1 MEKKIL
7 SMLRVEADSESGS
20 HPESGGHISGQSM
33 SRRLGVSRTAVWKA
47 IEALRQ
53 KGFDIESTTG
63 RGYRLAGGPD
73 QIIGLDIEVGLDTKI
88 IGKSVV
94 SFECIPSTIDE
105 AASMARDGAREGT
118 VVAAESQSG
127 ARGRLGRK
135 WSSPGGVGVWTSIIL
150 RPSIPPRDA
159 PKLTLLAAVSIAT
172 ALRDQYSIEAEI
184 KWPNDVLAGGKKI
197 CGALT
202 ELLAEQDAVKY
213 LITSFGLNV
222 NQTRSKFP
230 PEVRDIATSM
240 RMESGR
246 KFDRPEVFRR
256 VLREFDRRYVGFT
269 ERGGDEI
276 LDEWRALSGTLG
288 KRVTVQLGKERIEG
302 VAKDIDDDGSL
313 LLDTG
318 DGTLRSIA
326 YGDVSLN
333 PTARR

>member
-7 SMLRVEADSESGS
+7 SMLRREPATDPESGS
-20 HPESGGHISGQSM
+20 HVSGQSM

-47 IEALRQ
+47 VEALRQ
-53 KGFDIESTTG
+53 KGFDIVSTTG
-63 RGYRLAGGPD
+63 RGYSLAGGPD
-73 QIIGLDIEVGLDTKI
+73 EIVGLDIEVGLNTRI
-88 IGKSVV
+88 VGRSVV

-105 AASMARDGAREGT
+105 AASMARDGAVEGT
-118 VVAAESQSG
+118 VVVAERQSG

-150 RPSIPPRDA
+150 RPAIPPRDA

-172 ALRDQYSIEAEI
+172 VLREQYSIGAEI
-184 KWPNDVLAGGKKI
+184 KWPNDVLVADRKI

-240 RMESGR
+240 RLESGR
-246 KFDRPEVFRR
+246 KLDRPEVFRR
-256 VLREFDRRYVGFT
+256 VLREFDKRYVGFT
-269 ERGGDEI
+269 ERGGGEI

-318 DGTLRSIA
+318 SGPLRSIA
-326 YGDVSLN
+326 YGDVSLR
-333 PTARR
+333 PTRSR